1 MGFPSKLFLLEDKQF
16 QLTQPSLMGQIC
28 SPLMISMIL
37 HWTHCQH
44 VHACLVL
51 GSPALD
57 TALGCAGQNGRTTSL
72 HLLAALGCFCCRGL
86 LCCWLMFSSLSVCE
100 AALSPK
106 HELGLGVAPPLVQGS
121 AFCVAELHEI
131 PISILFQPVKL
142 PLNGRGVISY
152 FV

>member
-72 HLLAALGCFCCRGL
+72 HLLAALPHAAWDLLAASAAEACYAVGSCSARCLSVRLLSPPGMSWDWGWLLPWCRALHFVL
-86 LCCWLMFSSLSVCE
+86 LNFMRFPSVHFSSLSSC
-100 AALSPK
+100 L
-106 HELGLGVAPPLVQGS
+106 
-121 AFCVAELHEI
+121 
-131 PISILFQPVKL
+131 
-142 PLNGRGVISY
+142 
-152 FV
+152 